1 MNLNQLKIF
10 YFTAKYGRLSL
21 AAEALNI
28 TQPAVTKGIQRFQKA
43 YGIKFFNLFGKKLV
57 LTDAGEVLFD
67 IAEEIFELESQAEE
81 SIRDFQQR
89 QKGHIRI
96 DASEAFG
103 TYYLPPTII
112 AFSKLYPKIRL
123 SVNTMKTEH
132 IVANAASLK
141 CDIGFISSPAN
152 HKKVVMKK
160 IMEDTLLV
168 ITPPGHP
175 LANKEMC
182 EAKDLE
188 GQLLVTH
195 EQGSAT
201 YDITNAYLKKH
212 NITILNVL
220 ELSSNE
226 TIKRVVA
233 EGAGI
238 AIVSG
243 NIASKEIEA
252 GKIAAVPLRD
262 TLTRP
267 FYMVYH
273 KDKYISE
280 PLQNFIDL
288 LMDWL
293 ARCSGSQCK
302 AGISDCFR
310 TAHRRHSWR
319 NNTTE
324 KIPHTL

>member
-10 YFTAKYGRLSL
+10 YYTAKCGRLSL
-21 AAEALNI
+21 AAEALHI
-28 TQPAVTKGIQRFQKA
+28 TQPAVTKGIQRFQKY

-57 LTDAGEVLFD
+57 LTDAGKVLFG

-123 SVNTMKTEH
+123 SVNIMRTENV
-132 IVANAASLK
+132 VANAASLN
-141 CDIGFISSPAN
+141 CDIGFISYPVN
-152 HKKVVMKK
+152 HRKVVIKK
-160 IMEDTLLV
+160 IMEDNLML
-168 ITPPGHP
+168 ITHPDHP
-175 LANKEMC
+175 LVKKGIC
-182 EAKDLE
+182 EAKDLDQ
-188 GQLLVTH
+188 QLLVTH
-195 EQGSAT
+195 ERGSAT
-201 YDITNAYLKKH
+201 YNITEAYLKK
-212 NITILNVL
+212 NDITVFKSL

-226 TIKRVVA
+226 TIKRVVS

-238 AIVSG
+238 AILSRK
-243 NIASKEIEA
+243 IAKKEIETGRVA
-252 GKIAAVPLRD
+252 GVPLRD
-262 TLTRP
+262 TLKRT

-280 PLQNFIDL
+280 TLQSLMDL
-288 LMDWL
+288 LANWL
-293 ARCSGSQCK
+293 TEYAQK
-302 AGISDCFR
+302 ADTIER
-310 TAHRRHSWR
+310 
-319 NNTTE
+319 
-324 KIPHTL
+324 

>member
-1 MNLNQLKIF
+1 MYHGMNLNQLKIF
-10 YFTAKYGRLSL
+10 YYTAKCGKLSL
-21 AAEALNI
+21 AAEALHI
-28 TQPAVTKGIQRFQKA
+28 TQPAVTKGIQRFQKF

-57 LTDAGEVLFD
+57 LTDAGEVLYE

-112 AFSKLYPKIRL
+112 AFSKMYPKIRL
-123 SVNTMKTEH
+123 SVNIMRTEN
-132 IVANAASLK
+132 VVSNAASLN
-141 CDIGFISSPAN
+141 CDIGFISYPVN

-160 IMEDTLLV
+160 IMEDRLLL
-168 ITPPGHP
+168 ITPPDHP
-175 LANKEMC
+175 LAKKGSC

-195 EQGSAT
+195 ERGSAT
-201 YDITNAYLKKH
+201 CNITEAYLKKH
-212 NITILNVL
+212 DINVFNSL

-226 TIKRVVA
+226 TVKRVVA

-238 AIVSG
+238 AIVSRK
-243 NIASKEIEA
+243 IAKKEIEA
-252 GKIAAVPLRD
+252 GRLASVPLHD
-262 TLTRP
+262 TLKRT

-280 PLQNFIDL
+280 TLQSLMDL
-288 LMDWL
+288 LSNWIADY
-293 ARCSGSQCK
+293 SK
-302 AGISDCFR
+302 PED
-310 TAHRRHSWR
+310 TV
-319 NNTTE
+319 
-324 KIPHTL
+324 